1 MNMLGLLIVFTAF
14 AFLYGFVWHDK
25 PAQGRDGE
33 KHNLPSRNR

>member
-25 PAQGRDGE
+25 SAQGHHGE
-33 KHNLPSRNR
+33 KHTIPNQNR